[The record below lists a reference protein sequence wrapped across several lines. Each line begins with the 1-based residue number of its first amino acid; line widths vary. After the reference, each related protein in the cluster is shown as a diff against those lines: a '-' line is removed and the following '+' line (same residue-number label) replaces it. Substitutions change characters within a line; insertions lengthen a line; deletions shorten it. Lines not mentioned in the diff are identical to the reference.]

1 MFTFT
6 STDPPCATQEP
17 SGTGMCACDRAI
29 SANVL
34 VCGLYRV
41 LMHVGKLGPAS
52 GRSPDGVRVFQSLCT
67 LTHTKPHA
75 RTWNVIAKYTAKFR
89 RLRRL
94 PYACMQR
101 SLQSRHKETL
111 VCPVLQ
117 VLVTGAQRVAD
128 IAHGA
133 DAVVSHQL

>member
-1 MFTFT
+1 MHGGWGRVIVRSRISGVARVFT

-67 LTHTKPHA
+67 LTHTKRA
-75 RTWNVIAKYTAKFR
+75 NVE
-89 RLRRL
+89 
-94 PYACMQR
+94 
-101 SLQSRHKETL
+101 RHR
-111 VCPVLQ
+111 Q
-117 VLVTGAQRVAD
+117 VYG
-128 IAHGA
+128 
-133 DAVVSHQL
+133 